1 MTDSSASVATA
12 PADASA
18 VSFKDMPYERPD
30 LAAVKVR
37 YAELAEALASAGSLE
52 AADAAFLEKDQL
64 DRHIQTQ
71 AELVYIRHTID
82 TRDSFYDAE
91 SSFWDEAMP
100 ELQQAEDAFKAALLS
115 TPFRPQ
121 LAEKYGELIFAQAEQ
136 ERRTFSP
143 EIVEDMKRENAL
155 TQEYV
160 KLLASAQI
168 PFEGG
173 TYTLSQL
180 TPFKRSADDAER
192 LSAWKAEGLWYKEH
206 QTQLDRIYDDLV
218 RVRDAMG
225 KKLGHKDFIPL
236 GYDRMGRLSYD
247 RADVERFREA
257 VVAHVVPLADKIYR
271 AQAERLGVEY
281 PLSFADETLTFRSGN
296 PTPRGEANDVLEAG
310 RTFYRALSPE
320 TGEFFDMM
328 LDRGLMD
335 VLSTEGKAGGGYMTM
350 IPDYAVPFIFANFNG
365 TQGDVEVVTHE
376 AGHAFSYYMNTDK
389 VPVSLAM
396 PTSEAC
402 EVHSMSM
409 EFMAWPWAE
418 EFFGDDA
425 RKYRYSHLASAIT
438 FIPYGTMVDHFQH
451 EVYEHPEMTPSERHA
466 TWKRLLG
473 VYMPWMRLDGEIPFY
488 ADGEGWQRQHHI
500 YENPFYYID
509 YCLAQ
514 TVALEFWSM
523 SQDDFAGAWE
533 HYMAYTR
540 QGGTHPFTE
549 LLSNA
554 GMTSPFD
561 EGCLKGICE
570 RATAWLES
578 YDLSGIE

>member
-1 MTDSSASVATA
+1 MTDSNVNVVTA
-12 PADASA
+12 PVNA

-30 LAAVKVR
+30 LAAVKAR
-37 YAELAEALASAGSLE
+37 YAELAEALASAESLE
-52 AADAAFLEKDQL
+52 AADASFLEKDQL

-296 PTPRGEANDVLEAG
+296 PMPRGDANDVLEAG
-310 RTFYRALSPE
+310 RTFYRALSTE
-320 TGEFFDMM
+320 TGAFFDMM
-328 LDRGLMD
+328 LGRGLMD

-451 EVYEHPEMTPSERHA
+451 EVYEHPEMTPSERHE
-466 TWKRLLG
+466 TWRRLLG

-514 TVALEFWSM
+514 TVALEFWAM

-540 QGGTHPFTE
+540 QGGTYAFTE

>member
-1 MTDSSASVATA
+1 MTEPVK
-12 PADASA
+12 
-18 VSFKDMPYERPD
+18 FKDMPYERPD
-30 LAAVKVR
+30 LEATKAR
-37 YAELAEALASAGSLE
+37 YAELADRLAAAATPE
-52 AADAAFLEKDQL
+52 EADAAFVEKDQL
-64 DRHIQTQ
+64 DRHVQTA

-82 TRDSFYDAE
+82 TRDEFYDAE
-91 SSFWDEAMP
+91 SSFWDDAQP
-100 ELQQAEDAFKAALLS
+100 ELSQASDAFSAALLA
-115 TPFRPQ
+115 TPFRSQ
-121 LAEKYGELIFAQAEQ
+121 LAEKYGDLVFAQAEQ
-136 ERRTFSP
+136 ERRTLSP
-143 EIVEDMKRENAL
+143 AIVDDMKRENAL
-155 TQEYV
+155 AQEYV
-160 KLLASAQI
+160 KLIASAQI

-180 TPFKRSADDAER
+180 TPYKRSADDAER
-192 LSAWKAEGLWYKEH
+192 LAAWKAEGAWYKEH
-206 QTQLDRIYDDLV
+206 QADLDRIYDELV

-225 KKLGHKDFIPL
+225 RKLGHDDFIAL

-257 VVAHVVPLADKIYR
+257 GVAHVVPLADRIFR

-296 PTPRGEANDVLEAG
+296 PVPRGTADDVLEAG

-320 TGEFFDMM
+320 TGAFFDMM

-350 IPDYAVPFIFANFNG
+350 IPDYDVPFIFANFNG

-389 VPVSLAM
+389 VPVTLAM

-425 RKYRYSHLASAIT
+425 RKYRYA
-438 FIPYGTMVDHFQH
+438 
-451 EVYEHPEMTPSERHA
+451 HPEMTPAERHA
-466 TWKRLLG
+466 TWRRLLG
-473 VYMPWMRLDGEIPFY
+473 IYMPWMRLDGDIPFY

-500 YENPFYYID
+500 YESPFYYID

-514 TVALEFWSM
+514 TVALEFWVM
-523 SQDDFAGAWE
+523 SQEDFAGAWD

-540 QGGTHPFTE
+540 QGGTRAFTD
-549 LLSNA
+549 LLAHA

-561 EGCLKGICE
+561 EGCLKQICE
-570 RATAWLES
+570 RAAAWLDS
-578 YDLSGIE
+578 YDLTGIE

>member
-1 MTDSSASVATA
+1 MTEPVK
-12 PADASA
+12 
-18 VSFKDMPYERPD
+18 FKDMPYERPD
-30 LAAVKVR
+30 LEATKAR
-37 YAELAEALASAGSLE
+37 YAELADRLAAAATPE
-52 AADAAFLEKDQL
+52 EADAAFVEKDQL
-64 DRHIQTQ
+64 DRHVQTA

-82 TRDSFYDAE
+82 TRDEFYDAE
-91 SSFWDEAMP
+91 SSFWDDAQP
-100 ELQQAEDAFKAALLS
+100 ELSQASDAFSAALLA
-115 TPFRPQ
+115 TPFRSQ
-121 LAEKYGELIFAQAEQ
+121 LAEKYGDLVFAQAEQ
-136 ERRTFSP
+136 ERRTLSP
-143 EIVEDMKRENAL
+143 AIVDDMKRENAL
-155 TQEYV
+155 AQEYV
-160 KLLASAQI
+160 KLIASAQI
-168 PFEGG
+168 LFEGG

-180 TPFKRSADDAER
+180 TPYKRSADDAER
-192 LSAWKAEGLWYKEH
+192 LAAWKAEGAWYKEH
-206 QTQLDRIYDDLV
+206 QADLDRIYDELV

-225 KKLGHKDFIPL
+225 KKLGHDDFIAL

-257 VVAHVVPLADKIYR
+257 VVAHVVPLADRIFR

-296 PTPRGEANDVLEAG
+296 PVPRGTADDVLEAG

-320 TGEFFDMM
+320 TGAFFDMM

-350 IPDYAVPFIFANFNG
+350 IPDYDVPFIFANFNG

-389 VPVSLAM
+389 VPVTLAM

-425 RKYRYSHLASAIT
+425 RKYRYAHLAGAIT

-451 EVYEHPEMTPSERHA
+451 EVYEHPEMTPAERHA
-466 TWKRLLG
+466 TWRRLLG
-473 VYMPWMRLDGEIPFY
+473 IYMPWMRLDGDIPFY

-500 YENPFYYID
+500 YESPFYYID

-514 TVALEFWSM
+514 TVALEFWVM
-523 SQDDFAGAWE
+523 SQEDFAGAWD

-540 QGGTHPFTE
+540 QGGTRAFTD
-549 LLSNA
+549 LLAHA

-561 EGCLKGICE
+561 EGCLKQICE
-570 RATAWLES
+570 RAAAWLDS
-578 YDLSGIE
+578 YDLTGIE

>member
-1 MTDSSASVATA
+1 M
-12 PADASA
+12 ADEKN

-30 LAAVKVR
+30 LEAVKAA
-37 YAELAEALASAGSLE
+37 YARLTEQLAGAESFE
-52 AADAAFLEKDQL
+52 AAEGAFLEKDRL
-64 DRHIQTQ
+64 DRHVQTA

-82 TRDSFYDAE
+82 TRDEFYDAE
-91 SSFWDEAMP
+91 STFWDNAQP
-100 ELQQAEDAFKAALLS
+100 ELQQAEDAFKAALLA
-115 TPFRPQ
+115 TPFRAR

-136 ERRTFSP
+136 ERRAFSP
-143 EIVEDMKRENAL
+143 QIVEDMKRENAL

-160 KLLASAQI
+160 KLIASAQI

-192 LSAWKAEGLWYKEH
+192 LAAWKAEGTWYKEH
-206 QTQLDRIYDDLV
+206 QADLDRIYDELV
-218 RVRDAMG
+218 HVRDAMG
-225 KKLGHKDFIPL
+225 RKLGHEDFIPL

-257 VVAHVVPLADKIYR
+257 VVSYVVPLADKVFR

-296 PTPRGEANDVLEAG
+296 PEPRGDADVVLEAG

-320 TGEFFDMM
+320 TGAFFDMM

-350 IPDYAVPFIFANFNG
+350 IPDYDVPFIFANFNG

-389 VPVSLAM
+389 VPVSLSM

-418 EFFGDDA
+418 EFFGEDA
-425 RKYRYSHLASAIT
+425 RKYRYAHLAGAIT

-451 EVYEHPEMTPSERHA
+451 EVYEHPEMTPAERHA

-473 VYMPWMRLDGEIPFY
+473 IYMPWMRLDGEIPFY
-488 ADGEGWQRQHHI
+488 AEGEGWQRQHHI

-514 TVALEFWSM
+514 TVALEFWAM
-523 SQDDFAGAWE
+523 SQEDFAGAWE

-540 QGGTHPFTE
+540 QGGTRAFTD
-549 LLSNA
+549 LLAHA

-561 EGCLKGICE
+561 DGCLKGICE
-570 RATAWLES
+570 RAAAWLES
-578 YDLSGIE
+578 YDLTGIE